1 MEQNLITV
9 ACNNCGAPLEVAE
22 STRFVTCRYCS
33 SQLEIHCSEGAAY
46 TKVLKA
52 LEARTEQIE
61 ANTQQLAEEVQTI
74 RFQHELEEIDRE
86 WEMQKEQYYVT
97 DEKGRKS
104 LPTKGGSAVGA
115 LVIVVVGVVFISIA
129 AGMGSGLFVVVA
141 VLVIG
146 AGIATAV
153 ANMGKADRYEQ
164 AKQRYEAK
172 RARVLEEL
180 RRRGVPNRE

>member
-33 SQLEIHCSEGAAY
+33 SQLEICRNEGAAY
-46 TKVLKA
+46 TQVLKA
-52 LEARTEQIE
+52 LEGRTEQIE

-86 WEMQKEQYYVT
+86 WEMEKQQYYVT
-97 DEKGRKS
+97 DEKGHKS
-104 LPTKGGSAVGA
+104 LPTKGGSLFGGLA
-115 LVIVVVGVVFISIA
+115 IVVAGVVFISIA
-129 AGMGSGLFVVVA
+129 GGMRSGLFVVVA

-146 AGIATAV
+146 IGVATAV
-153 ANMGKADRYEQ
+153 GNMWKADKYEQ
-164 AKQRYEAK
+164 AKQRYDAK
-172 RARVLEEL
+172 RARVLEGL
-180 RRRGVPNRE
+180 RRRGS